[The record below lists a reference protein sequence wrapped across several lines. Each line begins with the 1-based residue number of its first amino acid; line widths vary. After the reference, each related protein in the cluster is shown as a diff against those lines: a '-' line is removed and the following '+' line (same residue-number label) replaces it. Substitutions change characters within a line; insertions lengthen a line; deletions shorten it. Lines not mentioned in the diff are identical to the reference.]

1 MASKGGKRARRTC
14 ETRHPKGDKDMGKS
28 TKHMSKAERQQ
39 AREKAQ
45 ERAQAALDRLDEGV
59 REVYESERWR
69 LWLDSLAKF
78 HDYGLGNTIL
88 ICMQMPDAPHVTSF
102 RSWKRD
108 FNRYVR
114 KGERGIEILVPMLVK
129 SHDEEAQDTDEERRR
144 LVGFRVGHVFDVS
157 QTDGE
162 PLPTLVDEVAD
173 PVTRYAAVMAAVES
187 VSAYPSRS
195 RPTCPREPTASS
207 TVASSSPS
215 ARAWRRA
222 RP

>member
-1 MASKGGKRARRTC
+1 MKLHCPCLPRRRKPLASKGGKRARRTC

-88 ICMQMPDAPHVTSF
+88 ICMQMPDAPHVT
-102 RSWKRD
+102 
-108 FNRYVR
+108 
-114 KGERGIEILVPMLVK
+114 
-129 SHDEEAQDTDEERRR
+129 RRR
-144 LVGFRVGHVFDVS
+144 R
-157 QTDGE
+157 T
-162 PLPTLVDEVAD
+162 PT
-173 PVTRYAAVMAAVES
+173 RSAAASWA
-187 VSAYPSRS
+187 SAWATSSTSAR
-195 RPTCPREPTASS
+195 PTASPCP
-207 TVASSSPS
+207 PS
-215 ARAWRRA
+215 
-222 RP
+222 